1 MLKQFIRRFRS
12 TAVPL
17 SKTVSSRIIIPPAS
31 HFGNAGNLATKI
43 PRHEYKQLPDDSN
56 FIEDF
61 YDELEIF
68 SRDVLGK
75 RLNKTYTDFED
86 EPEELQF
93 QIEQYIEL
101 EVIPRHAVYD
111 SSGKSDDSPTRLVQC
126 RTLRDKIVIERFLD
140 FAKNVRLTLMRNGGH
155 TFIFDIL
162 LQAKK
167 AFDAMQ
173 NTRTAE

>member
-1 MLKQFIRRFRS
+1 MLKLFIRRFRS
-12 TAVPL
+12 AAVPL
-17 SKTVSSRIIIPPAS
+17 SRTVSSRIIIPPAS
-31 HFGNAGNLATKI
+31 HFGNIGNLAIKI

-56 FIEDF
+56 YIEKF

-101 EVIPRHAVYD
+101 EIIPRHSDYE
-111 SSGKSDDSPTRLVQC
+111 SSGKSGDRPARFVQC

-140 FAKNVRLTLMRNGGH
+140 FARSVRLTLMLNGGH

-167 AFDAMQ
+167 TFDAMQ
-173 NTRTAE
+173 NARRTE